1 MKEKLCSIADLANI
15 AGVSKNRMY
24 AFMGRYGFDEF
35 RTIGKRKKRIIQM
48 YRLNKK
54 FAYKLCDLFET
65 INRQDCIDRLIDY
78 CESLG
83 M

>member
-1 MKEKLCSIADLANI
+1 MEEKLCSIAELADI
-15 AGVSKNRMY
+15 AGLSKNRMY

-35 RTIGKRKKRIIQM
+35 RTMGKKKKRIIQLFK
-48 YRLNKK
+48 LNKQL
-54 FAYKLCDLFET
+54 AYKLCNLFET
-65 INRQDCIDRLIDY
+65 INRQDCADRLIDY